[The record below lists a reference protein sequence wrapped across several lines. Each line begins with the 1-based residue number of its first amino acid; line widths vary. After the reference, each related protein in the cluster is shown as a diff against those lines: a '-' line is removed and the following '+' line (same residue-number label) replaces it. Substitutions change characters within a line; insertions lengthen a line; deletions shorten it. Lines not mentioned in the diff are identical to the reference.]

1 MNHQRLPL
9 QFLSIFI
16 ILATTPIAFAANF
29 VEIPQVPDSSKH
41 WTGWFLSSND
51 GFGHNYGTDEDNL
64 RTYGINAGL
73 SLPRRLLVH
82 TDWTSFT
89 DRNRSY
95 ERSLRNDELKLMAA
109 FPWLYQ
115 SNSTVTALVYSGA
128 GALFYGNFGTLKIQE
143 SAHGIN
149 NQHTRPIP
157 HTYDDPSSHFLAYL
171 YSELY
176 FPRSFINLR
185 SYAHVT
191 HTTDFNLDLTANCWV
206 IARMLQSSFALSYK
220 WNSVK
225 HAGKAIENCYNREDG
240 LWLSNKTFIGF
251 LMVER
256 GVNLD
261 NLHQYSFAG
270 FRIGDFRH
278 FDKPVSPF
286 GLTYSIGW
294 PIGHNSWIEF
304 FRIYPWAE
312 IEQLGLFLRTYSTEN
327 LIENNITHLDSD
339 RHVRRTKETSIG
351 AEISFFDPAV
361 WTLLDGFLFAGT
373 GFTRDMITTYDQLE
387 ARMLDRETRFMV
399 HGGAGIRLMIPDVI
413 FKKKGRAIGAELV
426 ANVRCNS
433 SSTGIFS
440 NPDLLLNWGLV
451 FTER

>member
-1 MNHQRLPL
+1 MA
-9 QFLSIFI
+9 
-16 ILATTPIAFAANF
+16 LATAWCAHAANF
-29 VEIPQVPDSSKH
+29 VEIPQVPDSSRH
-41 WTGWFLSSND
+41 WTGWLLSSND

-64 RTYGINAGL
+64 RTYGLNAGL
-73 SLPRRLLVH
+73 LLPGRLLVH

-89 DRNRSY
+89 DRNSSY
-95 ERSLRNDELKLMAA
+95 ALSRRNDELKLLAA
-109 FPWLYQ
+109 FPWFSY
-115 SNSTVTALVYSGA
+115 SGTAVISSVFSGA
-128 GALFYGNFGTLKIQE
+128 GALLYGNFGTRKIQE

-149 NQHTRPIP
+149 NNRTRPVP
-157 HTYDDPSSHFLAYL
+157 RMYDDPSSHFLAYL
-171 YSELY
+171 YSEL
-176 FPRSFINLR
+176 FLPRSFINLR
-185 SYAHVT
+185 SYTHIT
-191 HTTDFNLDLTANCWV
+191 HTADFNIDLTANYWV
-206 IARMLQSSFALSYK
+206 ITRMLQSSFALSYK

-225 HAGKAIENCYNREDG
+225 HAGMAVENCYDREDG
-240 LWLSNKTFIGF
+240 LWFSNKTFIGL

-256 GVNLD
+256 GVNLE

-278 FDKPVSPF
+278 YDKPVSPF
-286 GLTYSIGW
+286 GFTYSIGW

-304 FRIYPWAE
+304 FRIYPWSTM
-312 IEQLGLFLRTYSTEN
+312 EQLGLFLRTYSTEN

-339 RHVRRTKETSIG
+339 RRVRRTKETSIG
-351 AEISFFDPAV
+351 AEMSFFDPSV
-361 WTLLDGFLFAGT
+361 WTPLDGFLFAGT

-387 ARMLDRETRFMV
+387 ARMLDRQTRFMV

-413 FKKKGRAIGAELV
+413 FKKKGRVIGAELV
-426 ANVRCNS
+426 ANVRYNN